1 MLHNLTGYSVP
12 HSSTGCFS
20 PNSLTECFKLD
31 RSIEY
36 SKPDRW
42 DTNFVEPC
50 RQTKQSYSAGKNV
63 LRAHYKSTQV
73 IAGTYCCC
81 CM

>member
-1 MLHNLTGYSVP
+1 VLHNSTEYFLP
-12 HSSTGCFS
+12 HSSTECFA

-42 DTNFVEPC
+42 DTNSVVPC
-50 RQTKQSYSAGKNV
+50 RQTKQSYSAGKTV
-63 LRAHYKSTQV
+63 
-73 IAGTYCCC
+73 
-81 CM
+81 